1 MLKEAAQTQGVP
13 AALLDRRVALWK
25 QAGLDPAEVPPG
37 EPPGLVAAFGA
48 YEAALAAAGL
58 WDYEDLIS
66 RPVRLLN
73 GNAGLREVYRRRFR
87 HLLVD
92 EYQDLN
98 EAQYRFFRALA
109 GPETDVMVIGDP
121 DQAIYGFRGARPEY
135 FHRFAADWPQA
146 RRLAFTETYRLPAPV
161 LTASRMVLSQA
172 GVSPPSLVTHAL
184 GEDPVTLL
192 EGASP
197 QAEARAV
204 ARHIER
210 LVGGLT
216 HRSLNDEVLRER
228 ALNQTASFRDIAV
241 LYRFHALSAALQE
254 AFSEAGIP
262 WEEARE
268 DLGPDWEGLDL
279 QAEKVKLLS
288 LHAAKGLEFP
298 YVFIVGCEAGLIPW
312 EPEGGREVDMAE
324 ECRLFYVG
332 LTRARR
338 QVCLTRAR
346 TRTLWGK
353 SRTTSL
359 SPLAA
364 ALNPQKFMEE
374 EGRGRPRPAGR
385 QGSLF

>member
-1 MLKEAAQTQGVP
+1 
-13 AALLDRRVALWK
+13 VALWK
-25 QAGLDPAEVPPG
+25 QARLEPGEVPPG
-37 EPPGLVAAFGA
+37 EAPGLAAAFGA

-73 GNAGLREVYRRRFR
+73 QNPGLRDAYRRRFR

-98 EAQYRFFRALA
+98 EAQYHFFRALA

-135 FHRFAADWPQA
+135 FQRFTADWPEA
-146 RRLAFTETYRLPAPV
+146 RHLTFTETYRLPAPV
-161 LTASRMVLSQA
+161 LAASRAVLCQA
-172 GVSPPSLVTHAL
+172 GMDPQNLKTHAP
-184 GEDPVTLL
+184 GEDPVVLL
-192 EGASP
+192 EGATA

-210 LVGGLT
+210 LVGGLS
-216 HRSLNDEVLRER
+216 HQSLHNEDLRER
-228 ALNQTASFRDIAV
+228 ALNQPAGFRDIAV
-241 LYRFHALSAALQE
+241 LYRFHALSPALQE
-254 AFSEAGIP
+254 ALSEAGIP

-268 DLGPDWEGLDL
+268 DVGPDWEGLNL

-312 EPEGGREVDMAE
+312 EPEGDREVDVGE

-332 LTRARR
+332 LTRAQR

-346 TRTLWGK
+346 ARSLWGK
-353 SRTTSL
+353 RRTTTL

-364 ALNPQKFMEE
+364 ALNPQKIQEQ
-374 EGRGRPRPAGR
+374 EGKGRPRPGGR